1 MRQTISEKEMVLD
14 ITISKSNLKMGDIPS
29 FSLPA
34 GLSCPSGVPCAKK
47 CYARRGH
54 QKYDSVQESY
64 RRNLR
69 AVQTDPEGTARAITQ
84 WLRDRRNTCHVFR
97 WNVSG
102 DFAVDGY
109 ADLAFRVARDTPWVT
124 HFAYTKVYALLTR
137 NDVPEN
143 FRLIA
148 SVWGVYRPHIG
159 GGKIIRAYMRDKAGK
174 HYIPESTPERP
185 VYNCTSKIQCMGC
198 TRPCWKMQPGES
210 VVFDEH

>member
-1 MRQTISEKEMVLD
+1 MERAADID
-14 ITISKSNLKMGDIPS
+14 ITISQKNSKMGDIPS

-34 GLSCPSGVPCAKK
+34 GLSCPAGVPCAEK
-47 CYARRGH
+47 CYARKGR
-54 QKYDSVQESY
+54 QKFDSVRESY

-69 AVQTDPEGTARAITQ
+69 AVKTDPEKTAETIIQ
-84 WLRDRRNTCHVFR
+84 WLRERRNTCHVFR

-102 DFAVDGY
+102 DFATPGY
-109 ADLAFRVARDTPWVT
+109 ADMAFRVARETPWVT

-137 NDVPEN
+137 KDVPEN

-148 SVWGVYRPHIG
+148 SVWGVYRPHID

-174 HYIPESTPERP
+174 HYIPASTPERP
-185 VYNCTSKIQCMGC
+185 VYNCTCKMQCMGC
-198 TRPCWKMQPGES
+198 TRPCWKMQPGEA